1 MRQLVISVENT
12 FYIGIEETFYID
24 IENTFYIDIENTF
37 YIGIDTHTHTH
48 THTHTQDFGI
58 GPIIRHATV
67 SHFFGLRPDMP
78 HPPVGR
84 MCSL

>member
-1 MRQLVISVENT
+1 MRDEGGVIGDEVSVHMH
-12 FYIGIEETFYID
+12 ID
-24 IENTFYIDIENTF
+24 IVHVHTDIGLAPAS
-37 YIGIDTHTHTH
+37 IHTHTH
-48 THTHTQDFGI
+48 TYTHTQDFGI

-67 SHFFGLRPDMP
+67 SHVFGLRPDMP